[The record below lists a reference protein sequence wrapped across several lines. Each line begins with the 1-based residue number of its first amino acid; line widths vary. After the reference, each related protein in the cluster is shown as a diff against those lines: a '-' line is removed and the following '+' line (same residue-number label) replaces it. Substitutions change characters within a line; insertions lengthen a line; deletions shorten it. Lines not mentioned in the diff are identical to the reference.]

1 MAKQTQPTITEHAD
15 NLSNK
20 LEGFF
25 VGSLPALPDNIKEFI
40 VKVGPYITLVM
51 MVMLLPVIVAGLG
64 LGAIV
69 TPLSFLG
76 GVGTGFGFILSM
88 VFAFG
93 GLILNLMALPG
104 LFKRE
109 KRSWKLIYYATLL
122 SLVDDLITFRLGGL
136 IISTLVSFYFLFQ
149 VKGKYTK

>member
-1 MAKQTQPTITEHAD
+1 MTKQTQPTLTDHAD

-40 VKVGPYITLVM
+40 VKASPYLTLIM
-51 MVMLLPVIVAGLG
+51 MLLLLPVIVAGLG
-64 LGAIV
+64 LGAII
-69 TPLSFLG
+69 TPFSFLG
-76 GVGTGFGFILSM
+76 GIGSGFSFILGM

-93 GLILNLMALPG
+93 SLILSLMALPG

-109 KRSWKLIYYATLL
+109 KRSWKLVYYSNLL
-122 SLVDDLITFRLGGL
+122 SLFNNLFTGGL
-136 IISTLVSFYFLFQ
+136 GSMLFSALFSFYFLFQ
-149 VKGKYTK
+149 VKGK

>member
-1 MAKQTQPTITEHAD
+1 MPKNTQPTVTDYAD
-15 NLSNK
+15 NLSTK

-51 MVMLLPVIVAGLG
+51 MIMLLPVIVAGLG
-64 LGAIV
+64 LGAVV

-76 GVGTGFGFILSM
+76 GVSTGFGFILSM

-93 GLILNLMALPG
+93 TLILNLMALPG

-122 SLVDDLITFRLGGL
+122 SLIDDLITLRLGGL
-136 IISTLVSFYFLFQ
+136 IISTLISFYFLFQ

>member
-1 MAKQTQPTITEHAD
+1 MAKQTQPTLTDHAD

-40 VKVGPYITLVM
+40 VKVGPYLTLIM
-51 MVMLLPVIVAGLG
+51 MLMLLPVIVAGLG
-64 LGAIV
+64 LGAIL
-69 TPLSFLG
+69 TPFSFLG
-76 GVGTGFGFILSM
+76 GMGTGFGFVVSM
-88 VFAFG
+88 IFAFG
-93 GLILNLMALPG
+93 SLILNLMALPG

-122 SLVDDLITFRLGGL
+122 SLIDDLVTFRLGGL
-136 IISTLVSFYFLFQ
+136 VVSTLISFYFLFQ